1 MPFFDIVSKIDRHE
15 VTNAIDQANRE
26 IKNRFDFKGT
36 NARFELTDNVIVVI
50 AQNGFQLQQL
60 QQILDP
66 KLVKRGISL
75 DCLERGSVQESL
87 HEAKQKITIKYG
99 IDHDVG
105 KKINGLIRESD
116 IKVQSSIMGD
126 HVRVTGKKRDDLQA
140 VIALLREKVLSV
152 PLQFEN
158 FHD

>member
-26 IKNRFDFKGT
+26 IKNRFDFRGT
-36 NARFELTDNVIVVI
+36 NAHFELTDNIIVVV

-66 KLVKRGISL
+66 KLVKRGVSL
-75 DCLERGSVQESL
+75 DCLERGEIQESL
-87 HEAKQKITIKYG
+87 HEARQKVTIKYG
-99 IDHDVG
+99 IDHDMG
-105 KKINGLIRESD
+105 KKINGFIRD
-116 IKVQSSIMGD
+116 AGIKVQSNIMGD

-140 VIALLREKVLSV
+140 VIALLREKILNI

>member
-1 MPFFDIVSKIDRHE
+1 MPSFDIVSKIDKHE
-15 VTNAIDQANRE
+15 VTNAVDQANRE
-26 IKNRFDFKGT
+26 IKNRFDFRGT
-36 NARFELTDNVIVVI
+36 NAHLELADNVITVV

-75 DCLERGSVQESL
+75 DCLERGTIQENI
-87 HEAKQKITIKYG
+87 HEARQKVTIKFG
-99 IDHDVG
+99 IDHDLG
-105 KKINGLIRESD
+105 KKINGIIKDSG

-126 HVRVTGKKRDDLQA
+126 HVRVTGKKRDDLQD
-140 VIALLREKVLSV
+140 VIALLREKDLKV